1 MAVAKRRTSKTRK
14 AKRRTHVKLPKVTLA
29 KDPVTGD
36 WKLPHRV
43 DRDKK

>member
-1 MAVAKRRTSKTRK
+1 MAVQKRRTSRHRK
-14 AKRRTHVKLPKVTLA
+14 AKRRTHVKLPTVTLA

>member
-1 MAVAKRRTSKTRK
+1 MAVAQRRTSKTRTQ
-14 AKRRTHVKLPKVTLA
+14 KRRTHVKLPKVTLV